1 MSTDRGSPDA
11 AWTLVF
17 ACWLVATAATLGA
30 LFFSEVMQLPP
41 CALCWYQRI
50 FIFPLVLLL
59 PMGLFPWDRRVI
71 RYALPLLLVGTLF
84 SLFQLLLVWG
94 VIPGEH
100 PALPA
105 GRVVQGRADR
115 MAGLPVDSATI
126 FCRFSGDERVVD
138 RRAFQELEMNRKI
151 VFIVSVV
158 VLLLVFAGGAL
169 LYKSE
174 KVQRWGK
181 LIGQNQAVLASRI
194 RRRSARETA
203 KVHIVEFLDPAC
215 ETCAAFYPQV
225 KKMMAANPDRIRLS
239 VRHLPLHNGS
249 LEVVKILEAS
259 RKQGK
264 YWPTLEAVLANQS
277 RWVSNHTARPEMVW
291 EVLGGV
297 GLNLEQLR
305 ADMNSPDVARN
316 LEQDRSDAKALNVT
330 MTPEYFVN
338 GRPLPD
344 FGLAQLQALVRDA
357 LQTAY
362 R

>member
-1 MSTDRGSPDA
+1 MSRK
-11 AWTLVF
+11 
-17 ACWLVATAATLGA
+17 
-30 LFFSEVMQLPP
+30 
-41 CALCWYQRI
+41 
-50 FIFPLVLLL
+50 
-59 PMGLFPWDRRVI
+59 
-71 RYALPLLLVGTLF
+71 TLF
-84 SLFQLLLVWG
+84 AV
-94 VIPGEH
+94 
-100 PALPA
+100 
-105 GRVVQGRADR
+105 
-115 MAGLPVDSATI
+115 SA
-126 FCRFSGDERVVD
+126 
-138 RRAFQELEMNRKI
+138 
-151 VFIVSVV
+151 V
-158 VLLLVFAGGAL
+158 VLLLAFAGGAL
-169 LYKSE
+169 LYKSD
-174 KVQRWGK
+174 KIQRWGN
-181 LIGQNQAVLASRI
+181 LIGRNQAALVSKHSPSLGP
-194 RRRSARETA
+194 ETA

-277 RWVSNHTARPEMVW
+277 RWVSNHTARPDLVW
-291 EVLGGV
+291 DVLGGA

-357 LQTAY
+357 VQSAY

>member
-1 MSTDRGSPDA
+1 
-11 AWTLVF
+11 
-17 ACWLVATAATLGA
+17 
-30 LFFSEVMQLPP
+30 
-41 CALCWYQRI
+41 
-50 FIFPLVLLL
+50 
-59 PMGLFPWDRRVI
+59 
-71 RYALPLLLVGTLF
+71 
-84 SLFQLLLVWG
+84 
-94 VIPGEH
+94 
-100 PALPA
+100 
-105 GRVVQGRADR
+105 
-115 MAGLPVDSATI
+115 
-126 FCRFSGDERVVD
+126 
-138 RRAFQELEMNRKI
+138 MNRKI

-169 LYKSE
+169 LYKSD
-174 KVQRWGK
+174 KLQRWTK
-181 LIGQNQAVLASRI
+181 VIGQSQPALTSLHSPSLGNAD
-194 RRRSARETA
+194 A

-225 KKMMAANPDRIRLS
+225 KKIMAANPDRIRLS

-249 LEVVKILEAS
+249 LEVVKMLEAS
-259 RKQGK
+259 RNQGK
-264 YWPTLEAVLANQS
+264 YWPALEAVLANQS

-291 EVLGGV
+291 EVLGGA

-316 LEQDRSDAKALNVT
+316 LEQDRNDAKALNVT

>member
-1 MSTDRGSPDA
+1 MS
-11 AWTLVF
+11 
-17 ACWLVATAATLGA
+17 
-30 LFFSEVMQLPP
+30 
-41 CALCWYQRI
+41 
-50 FIFPLVLLL
+50 
-59 PMGLFPWDRRVI
+59 RR
-71 RYALPLLLVGTLF
+71 TLF
-84 SLFQLLLVWG
+84 V
-94 VIPGEH
+94 
-100 PALPA
+100 
-105 GRVVQGRADR
+105 
-115 MAGLPVDSATI
+115 
-126 FCRFSGDERVVD
+126 
-138 RRAFQELEMNRKI
+138 
-151 VFIVSVV
+151 VSVIAM
-158 VLLLVFAGGAL
+158 LLVFTGGVL
-169 LYKSE
+169 LYKSDRI
-174 KVQRWGK
+174 QRWGK
-181 LIGQNQAVLASRI
+181 VIGQNQAALASTHSPSLG
-194 RRRSARETA
+194 SADA

-291 EVLGGV
+291 EVLGGA

-357 LQTAY
+357 LSDAY

>member
-1 MSTDRGSPDA
+1 
-11 AWTLVF
+11 
-17 ACWLVATAATLGA
+17 
-30 LFFSEVMQLPP
+30 
-41 CALCWYQRI
+41 
-50 FIFPLVLLL
+50 
-59 PMGLFPWDRRVI
+59 
-71 RYALPLLLVGTLF
+71 
-84 SLFQLLLVWG
+84 
-94 VIPGEH
+94 
-100 PALPA
+100 
-105 GRVVQGRADR
+105 
-115 MAGLPVDSATI
+115 
-126 FCRFSGDERVVD
+126 
-138 RRAFQELEMNRKI
+138 MNRKT
-151 VFIVSVV
+151 VFIAAAA
-158 VLLLVFAGGAL
+158 VLVLVFAGGAL
-169 LYKSE
+169 LYQSDKI
-174 KVQRWGK
+174 QRWTK
-181 LIGQNQAVLASRI
+181 DIGQNQPALASLH
-194 RRRSARETA
+194 SPSLGPDSA

-264 YWPTLEAVLANQS
+264 YWPTLEAVLSNQS

-291 EVLGGV
+291 ELLGSA

-316 LEQDRSDAKALNVT
+316 IEQDRGDAKALNVT

-344 FGLAQLQALVRDA
+344 FGLAQLQVLVRDA
-357 LQTAY
+357 LQSAY

>member
-1 MSTDRGSPDA
+1 MS
-11 AWTLVF
+11 
-17 ACWLVATAATLGA
+17 
-30 LFFSEVMQLPP
+30 
-41 CALCWYQRI
+41 
-50 FIFPLVLLL
+50 
-59 PMGLFPWDRRVI
+59 RR
-71 RYALPLLLVGTLF
+71 TLF
-84 SLFQLLLVWG
+84 V
-94 VIPGEH
+94 
-100 PALPA
+100 
-105 GRVVQGRADR
+105 
-115 MAGLPVDSATI
+115 
-126 FCRFSGDERVVD
+126 
-138 RRAFQELEMNRKI
+138 
-151 VFIVSVV
+151 VSVIAM
-158 VLLLVFAGGAL
+158 LLVFAGGVL
-169 LYKSE
+169 LYKSDRI
-174 KVQRWGK
+174 QRWGK
-181 LIGQNQAVLASRI
+181 LIGQNQAALASAHSPSLG
-194 RRRSARETA
+194 SADA

-291 EVLGGV
+291 EVLGGA
-297 GLNLEQLR
+297 GLNLDQLR
-305 ADMNSPDVARN
+305 ADMNSPEVARN

-357 LQTAY
+357 LSDAY

>member
-1 MSTDRGSPDA
+1 M
-11 AWTLVF
+11 
-17 ACWLVATAATLGA
+17 
-30 LFFSEVMQLPP
+30 
-41 CALCWYQRI
+41 
-50 FIFPLVLLL
+50 
-59 PMGLFPWDRRVI
+59 
-71 RYALPLLLVGTLF
+71 
-84 SLFQLLLVWG
+84 
-94 VIPGEH
+94 
-100 PALPA
+100 
-105 GRVVQGRADR
+105 
-115 MAGLPVDSATI
+115 
-126 FCRFSGDERVVD
+126 
-138 RRAFQELEMNRKI
+138 
-151 VFIVSVV
+151 
-158 VLLLVFAGGAL
+158 
-169 LYKSE
+169 
-174 KVQRWGK
+174 
-181 LIGQNQAVLASRI
+181 
-194 RRRSARETA
+194 
-203 KVHIVEFLDPAC
+203 HIVEFLDPAC

-249 LEVVKILEAS
+249 LEVVKMLEAS

-357 LQTAY
+357 VQSAY

>member
-1 MSTDRGSPDA
+1 MS
-11 AWTLVF
+11 
-17 ACWLVATAATLGA
+17 
-30 LFFSEVMQLPP
+30 
-41 CALCWYQRI
+41 
-50 FIFPLVLLL
+50 
-59 PMGLFPWDRRVI
+59 
-71 RYALPLLLVGTLF
+71 
-84 SLFQLLLVWG
+84 
-94 VIPGEH
+94 
-100 PALPA
+100 
-105 GRVVQGRADR
+105 
-115 MAGLPVDSATI
+115 
-126 FCRFSGDERVVD
+126 
-138 RRAFQELEMNRKI
+138 RKI

-158 VLLLVFAGGAL
+158 FLLLVFVGGAL
-169 LYKSE
+169 LYQSE

-181 LIGQNQAVLASRI
+181 LIGQNQAVLASLH
-194 RRRSARETA
+194 SPSLGPETA